1 MDSTMKISEDL
12 VLKEKVSKNLLYV
25 GIFSIVMLFAGLTS
39 AYIVRQA
46 DGQWLRFTLPV
57 MFWVSSGII
66 LVSSITMHWAVVS
79 VRNNK
84 LQQLIQAVSATLILG
99 ILFGISQVYGWG
111 ELLDGGIYF
120 AGKSANPS
128 GSFIYALSGLHLFH
142 ILSGL
147 IALIVVLVKSMSQKY
162 TAENSSGVRLCATYW
177 HFLDGLWIYLFI
189 FLVFMQ

>member
-66 LVSSITMHWAVVS
+66 LASSITMHWAVVS
-79 VRNNK
+79 IRNNK
-84 LQQLIQAVSATLILG
+84 LQQLIQAVGATLILG
-99 ILFGISQVYGWG
+99 ILFGVSQVYGWG

-142 ILSGL
+142 IISGL
-147 IALIVVLVKSMSQKY
+147 IALTVVLVKALGQKY
-162 TAENSSGVRLCATYW
+162 APDNSSGVRLCATYW

>member
-66 LVSSITMHWAVVS
+66 LVSSITMHWAVIS
-79 VRNNK
+79 VRKNK
-84 LQQLIQAVSATLILG
+84 LTQLTQAVGATLLLG
-99 ILFGISQVYGWG
+99 ILFGVSQIYGWG

-142 ILSGL
+142 ILSGV

-177 HFLDGLWIYLFI
+177 HFLDGLWIYLFV

>member
-1 MDSTMKISEDL
+1 MKISEDL

-66 LVSSITMHWAVVS
+66 LVSSITMHWAVIS
-79 VRNNK
+79 VRKNK
-84 LQQLIQAVSATLILG
+84 LTQLTQAVGATLLLG
-99 ILFGISQVYGWG
+99 ILFGVSQIYGWG

-142 ILSGL
+142 ILSGV

-177 HFLDGLWIYLFI
+177 HFLDGLWIYLFV

>member
-99 ILFGISQVYGWG
+99 ILFGVSQVYGWG

>member
-1 MDSTMKISEDL
+1 MKISEDL

-66 LVSSITMHWAVVS
+66 LASSVTMHWAVVS
-79 VRNNK
+79 IKNNK
-84 LQQLIQAVSATLILG
+84 LQQLIQAVGATLILG
-99 ILFGISQVYGWG
+99 ILFGVSQVYGWG

-142 ILSGL
+142 IISGL
-147 IALIVVLVKSMSQKY
+147 IALTVVLVKALRQKY
-162 TAENSSGVRLCATYW
+162 SPDNSSGVRLCATYW

>member
-66 LVSSITMHWAVVS
+66 LASSVTMHWAVVS
-79 VRNNK
+79 IKNNK
-84 LQQLIQAVSATLILG
+84 LQQLIQAVGATLILG
-99 ILFGISQVYGWG
+99 ILFGVSQVYGWG

-142 ILSGL
+142 IISGL
-147 IALIVVLVKSMSQKY
+147 IALTVVLVKALRQKY
-162 TAENSSGVRLCATYW
+162 SPDNSSGVRLCATYW

>member
-66 LVSSITMHWAVVS
+66 LVSSITMHWAVIS
-79 VRNNK
+79 VRKNK
-84 LQQLIQAVSATLILG
+84 LTQLTQAVGVTLLLG
-99 ILFGISQVYGWG
+99 ILFGVSQIYGWG
-111 ELLDGGIYF
+111 ELLEGGIYF

-142 ILSGL
+142 ILSGV
-147 IALIVVLVKSMSQKY
+147 IALIVVLIKSMSQKY

-177 HFLDGLWIYLFI
+177 HFLDGLWIYLFV

>member
-1 MDSTMKISEDL
+1 MKISEDL

-66 LVSSITMHWAVVS
+66 LASSISMHWAVIS
-79 VRNNK
+79 IRNNK
-84 LQQLIQAVSATLILG
+84 LKQLTQAVGATLILG
-99 ILFGISQVYGWG
+99 IFSWEFHKCMAG
-111 ELLDGGIYF
+111 ENLLDGGIYF

-128 GSFIYALSGLHLFH
+128 GSFIYALSGLA
-142 ILSGL
+142 LSTHSISGV
-147 IALIVVLVKSMSQKY
+147 IALIVVLVKSSAGKY
-162 TAENSSGVRLCATYW
+162 TQQKTVQEFAFAQHIGTS
-177 HFLDGLWIYLFI
+177 
-189 FLVFMQ
+189 

>member
-99 ILFGISQVYGWG
+99 ILFGVSQVYGWG
-111 ELLDGGIYF
+111 ELLEGGIYF